1 MGILDELYQS
11 AIVEHS
17 RNPRNHA
24 PMVDA
29 HVAKEGL
36 NPSCGDEL
44 TLFLK
49 LDGERVSAASFVGE
63 GCAISQAA
71 ASLMT
76 EAIKGESLQAVQ
88 KLVHDFK
95 AMIRGEE
102 PDASLGES
110 RALRGVAK
118 LPARVKCATLPW
130 VTLELAL
137 HEAQQETEPVG

>member
-1 MGILDELYQS
+1 MGVLDELYQS
-11 AIVEHS
+11 AIVEHA
-17 RNPRNHA
+17 RNPRNHGELLGA
-24 PMVDA
+24 D
-29 HVAKEGL
+29 VAQEGL

-49 LDGERVSAASFVGE
+49 VEDGRVAAASFVGE

-76 EAIKGESLQAVQ
+76 EAVKGESLQDVEA
-88 KLVHDFK
+88 LARRFK

-102 PDASLGES
+102 PDESLGES
-110 RALRGVAK
+110 RVLRGIAK

-137 HEAQQETEPVG
+137 GSLAGR